1 MGALTISAG
10 QIKSIYALAAKLGML
25 GHGSE
30 EDALHILVASLT
42 GKTSVKAL
50 TPAEALKVLQELR
63 RRGAP
68 AKPVPKQP
76 RKYTELPGGMTA
88 AQQKKVWALMYQI
101 QKFDLEPGGAD
112 LRTRLCPIIEK
123 QFHVTAF
130 PAQPFRFLSADQGW
144 RLIEGLKKMAEK
156 AELAYLHSPQYRR
169 EAEQR

>member
-10 QIKSIYALAAKLGML
+10 QIRSIYALAAKLGML
-25 GHGSE
+25 DHGSQ
-30 EDALHILVASLT
+30 EDALHMLVASLT

-50 TPAEALKVLQELR
+50 TPAEALEVLQELR

-68 AKPVPKQP
+68 APSTRKRP
-76 RKYTELPGGMTA
+76 RKYTELPGGVTA

-112 LRTRLCPIIEK
+112 LRDRLCAIITK
-123 QFHVTAF
+123 QFRVTAF
-130 PAQPFRFLSADQGW
+130 PTQPFRFLSADQGW

-156 AELAYLHSPQYRR
+156 AEAAYLHSPQYRR
-169 EAEQR
+169 GAGKR